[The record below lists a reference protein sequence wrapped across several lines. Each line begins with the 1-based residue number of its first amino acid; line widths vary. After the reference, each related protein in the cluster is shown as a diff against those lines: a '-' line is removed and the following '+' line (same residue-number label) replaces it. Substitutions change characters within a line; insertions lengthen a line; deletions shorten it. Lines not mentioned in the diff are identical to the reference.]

1 MNKTLTTAIALLATG
16 AANAACLSTDQFNT
30 AEDAA
35 IAALNTVNPLSVSDD
50 RVYIGEVFEA
60 DGQYSYAWS
69 RLDARDDG
77 GRVTLEHASDAE
89 TVALFRTSGRD
100 NVRLNNRSM
109 SSLDRQATRRFDVD
123 YYVAD
128 SSGELYIAEQHA
140 SSYERIGSDNTIESS
155 PSLQRAS
162 AGNLPGSCVR

>member
-16 AANAACLSTDQFNT
+16 AANAACLSTDQFDT
-30 AEDAA
+30 AESAA
-35 IAALNTVNPLSVSDD
+35 IAALNVVNPLSVSDD
-50 RVYIGEVFEA
+50 RVYIGEVFQV
-60 DGQYSYAWS
+60 DGQYGYAWS
-69 RLDARDDG
+69 RLDPRDDG
-77 GRVTLEHASDAE
+77 GRVTLAHSSDAE

-109 SSLDRQATRRFDVD
+109 SSLDRQATRRLDVD
-123 YYVAD
+123 YYIAD
-128 SSGELYIAEQHA
+128 SSGELYIAEEHA
-140 SSYERIGSDNTIESS
+140 SNYDRIGPDNTIESS